1 MLFKH
6 ADYQVMCNKI
16 EALWQEQWFRDAVI
30 AKWNTIYGESKTT
43 DLLASLTAK
52 IDVLA
57 AEIAQTQADNYASTA
72 NGGAGWTLEGEYS
85 AAVQALKDYLTE
97 RFPYLDTKFREL
109 SAVSTLKGD
118 INGDGEVNVA
128 DVTTLVDYILGKNPT
143 NCNES
148 ACDINGDNEINVSDV
163 TSLVD
168 IILGK

>member
-1 MLFKH
+1 
-6 ADYQVMCNKI
+6 V
-16 EALWQEQWFRDAVI
+16 V
-30 AKWNTIYGESKTT
+30 
-43 DLLASLTAK
+43 
-52 IDVLA
+52 
-57 AEIAQTQADNYASTA
+57 DNYKSTDE
-72 NGGAGWTLEGEYS
+72 GGAGWTLDGEYS
-85 AAVQALKDYLTE
+85 STVQALKDYLTE

>member
-1 MLFKH
+1 M
-6 ADYQVMCNKI
+6 
-16 EALWQEQWFRDAVI
+16 
-30 AKWNTIYGESKTT
+30 
-43 DLLASLTAK
+43 TAK

-57 AEIAQTQADNYASTA
+57 AEIAQTRVDNYASTE

-85 AAVQALKDYLTE
+85 AAVKAIKDYLNQ

-109 SAVSTLKGD
+109 AASSTRKGD
-118 INGDGEVNVA
+118 INGDREVNVA

-143 NCNES
+143 NCNEG

-168 IILGK
+168 IILSK

>member
-1 MLFKH
+1 M
-6 ADYQVMCNKI
+6 
-16 EALWQEQWFRDAVI
+16 ETW
-30 AKWNTIYGESKTT
+30 IY
-43 DLLASLTAK
+43 
-52 IDVLA
+52 
-57 AEIAQTQADNYASTA
+57 
-72 NGGAGWTLEGEYS
+72 
-85 AAVQALKDYLTE
+85 E
-97 RFPYLDTKFREL
+97 RFPYLDTKFKEL
-109 SAVSTLKGD
+109 AASSTRKGD